1 MDTTTKTETDA
12 AKTASKRAVQKK
24 SGELIGNIIADK
36 IISVSKTQSK
46 EKEDERQ
53 EIYIALEKK
62 QQIIDNLRL
71 FQHHIKMKY
80 QKNTNLLDTTTDNAP
95 RFITKKMKF
104 MISKVVLKKDA
115 NQINK

>member
-1 MDTTTKTETDA
+1 
-12 AKTASKRAVQKK
+12 
-24 SGELIGNIIADK
+24 
-36 IISVSKTQSK
+36 
-46 EKEDERQ
+46 
-53 EIYIALEKK
+53 
-62 QQIIDNLRL
+62 
-71 FQHHIKMKY
+71 MKY